1 MACCG
6 VGSAATAAAI
16 RSGPDG
22 GREPAPLCQ
31 GGVLRTFAWALPRGP
46 LQAVLWQVGDQLFAR
61 ASRLH
66 NATMR
71 WLQPERGMDALTD
84 CPGAVSAGAAQR
96 GDMVR
101 CYQPWLKIT
110 NWSAGNRR

>member
-22 GREPAPLCQ
+22 GRDPTPLCQ

-46 LQAVLWQVGDQLFAR
+46 LQAVLWQAGDQLFAW

-66 NATMR
+66 NAAMR
-71 WLQPERGMDALTD
+71 WLQPEPSEGEAWMLSMTVLEQFVEGLPREAT
-84 CPGAVSAGAAQR
+84 
-96 GDMVR
+96 
-101 CYQPWLKIT
+101 
-110 NWSAGNRR
+110 WSAVTSLG